1 MNAILKGKRGKK
13 KKNKEE
19 VEKGVRWHTVTV
31 VFSLCSVLERFL
43 AGFVLFCFVLFC
55 FVLFCFVMYSS
66 VFGWFTCICQEAWD
80 QIAMSRK
87 T

>member
-43 AGFVLFCFVLFC
+43 AGFVLFCFVLLC
-55 FVLFCFVMYSS
+55 IPLFLAGSH
-66 VFGWFTCICQEAWD
+66 VFAKRLGIRSQ
-80 QIAMSRK
+80 
-87 T
+87 

>member
-43 AGFVLFCFVLFC
+43 A
-55 FVLFCFVMYSS
+55 
-66 VFGWFTCICQEAWD
+66 
-80 QIAMSRK
+80 
-87 T
+87 

>member
-55 FVLFCFVMYSS
+55 FVMYSS
-66 VFGWFTCICQEAWD
+66 VFGWFTCICQKAWD
-80 QIAMSRK
+80 QIAMRK

>member
-55 FVLFCFVMYSS
+55 FVLFCFVLLCIPLFLAGSH
-66 VFGWFTCICQEAWD
+66 VFAKRLGIRSQ
-80 QIAMSRK
+80 
-87 T
+87 

>member
-43 AGFVLFCFVLFC
+43 AGFGLFC

-66 VFGWFTCICQEAWD
+66 VFGWFTWLGIRSQ
-80 QIAMSRK
+80 
-87 T
+87 

>member
-55 FVLFCFVMYSS
+55 FVMYSS